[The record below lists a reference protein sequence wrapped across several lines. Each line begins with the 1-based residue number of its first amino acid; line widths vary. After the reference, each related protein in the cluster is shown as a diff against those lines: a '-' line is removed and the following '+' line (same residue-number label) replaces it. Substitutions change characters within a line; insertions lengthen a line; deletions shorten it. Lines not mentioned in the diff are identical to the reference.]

1 MFNKDVF
8 KIINKYLS
16 DQLSFNN
23 FVTKI
28 KTDNSLY
35 EFLIKNKKIKNLI
48 TKIKQQEDYSF
59 IDSLNLYTTIKKNFK
74 KNKFKNHKGTLEK
87 IYDFLVDNL
96 PDWFDGYNINFL
108 YKIFSDNNLNII
120 DSNCVIIY
128 QNQISKYFKYD
139 IYPPRFLT
147 SFDWPE
153 KNNIPLKFKE
163 SCETIE
169 NEIITIKYIF
179 YEENDPDNLIE
190 IIQKDYI

>member
-1 MFNKDVF
+1 MFNK
-8 KIINKYLS
+8 KNKTIINEYLNEK
-16 DQLSFNN
+16 LSFYD
-23 FVTKI
+23 FVNII
-28 KTDNSLY
+28 KNDNCFF
-35 EFLIKNKKIKNLI
+35 EFLIKKKSIRNI
-48 TKIKQQEDYSF
+48 IINIKQQEDFGF
-59 IDSLNLYTTIKKNFK
+59 IDSLNLYCIIKKCFK
-74 KNKFKNHKGTLEK
+74 VNKQKNYKGTLEK
-87 IYDFLVDNL
+87 IYDFLIDNL

-163 SCETIE
+163 SYETIE